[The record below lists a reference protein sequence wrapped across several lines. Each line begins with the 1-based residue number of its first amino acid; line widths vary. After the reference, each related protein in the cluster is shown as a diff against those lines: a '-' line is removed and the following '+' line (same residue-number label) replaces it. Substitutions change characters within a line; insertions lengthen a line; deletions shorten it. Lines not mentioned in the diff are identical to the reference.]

1 MGLLDELA
9 EDVLS
14 KMSGGEGSQTQILE
28 FVMGL
33 INNPETGGLGGF
45 VENFKSKGLGNVIGS
60 WIGSGENQ
68 SISREQI
75 QHVFGGEQI
84 QQLGQKLGLSGEELS
99 GSLASLLPQLIDKL
113 TPDGTVPQGGLLEQ
127 ELGLL
132 KGKLFGGS

>member
-9 EDVLS
+9 EGVLS

-45 VENFKSKGLGNVIGS
+45 VENFKSKGLGDVIGS

-68 SISREQI
+68 SISVEQI
-75 QHVFGGEQI
+75 QHVLGGEQI